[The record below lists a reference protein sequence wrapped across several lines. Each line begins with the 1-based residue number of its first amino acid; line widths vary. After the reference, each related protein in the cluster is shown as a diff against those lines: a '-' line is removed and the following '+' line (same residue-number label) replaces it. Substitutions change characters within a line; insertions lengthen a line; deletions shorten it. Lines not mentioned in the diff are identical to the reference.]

1 MSNPSQHPNLK
12 TREVDEPKW
21 SFEKITMD
29 ERRTDHLK
37 QGDVIQE
44 WRARAGKDHSLEWYW
59 LDGEVLAVATKP
71 CGGKYPPAWV
81 ALIQWHD
88 GNYVNGWSALTQ
100 TDWIHKSVI
109 LRRMPT
115 VTKS

>member
-12 TREVDEPKW
+12 TRDVDEPKW

-29 ERRTDHLK
+29 ERKTDDLK
-37 QGDVIQE
+37 QGDAIQE
-44 WRARAGKDHSLEWYW
+44 WKAHVGKDYRVEWYW
-59 LDGEVLAVATKP
+59 HNGDVLSVVDKP
-71 CGGKYPPAWV
+71 CGGDGAPAWV

-88 GNYVNGWSALTQ
+88 GNYVKGWSALTQ
-100 TDWIHKSVI
+100 TDWIHKSVM
-109 LRRMPT
+109 LRRKPT